1 MAKSL
6 FLSREVKVY
15 VEFDSKFWEI
25 PVLEGFSFSQGTNTT
40 EVTLAEMADSSNNSR
55 RGRIAFNDSLN
66 AAEWSFSTYAR
77 PGLVSSKQRSPEEV
91 LWALMAGAAN
101 YDGAESNG
109 DYFDDGASSPVSV
122 INTTASRALVSFA
135 GSNKLTFADANIW
148 FGFPSNDAGGSDADV
163 YYKCSGAVVNEA
175 SLSFD
180 LEGITTIEWSGLS
193 KALTEESAPNFGT
206 ENANLIQHNLTST
219 SNFIRNRLTQLTLST
234 ADGVIGPAD
243 EGDAADAYNLV
254 LTGGSITISNNISF
268 ITPSSLGVVN
278 VPLGHVTGTRS
289 VSGSFTCYLSGD
301 DRGSADLMEHLLDAS
316 SLVQNEFDLTFK
328 VGGTTAPKLEIACSQ
343 AMLEI
348 PSHSVDEVVSVEVN
362 FHGLPSDIANTDE
375 VTISYIGA

>member
-15 VEFDSKFWEI
+15 VEFDSNFWEV
-25 PVLEGFSFSQGTNTT
+25 PVLDGFSFSQGTNTT
-40 EVTLAEMADSSNNSR
+40 EVTIAEMADSTNNSR

-77 PGLVSSKQRSPEEV
+77 PTIDTTKHHSTEEV
-91 LWALMAGAAN
+91 LWALMAGAKN
-101 YDGAESNG
+101 YDATEANG
-109 DYFDDGASSPVSV
+109 NIFDDGAASPVTVVNTSTSDLD
-122 INTTASRALVSFA
+122 INFA
-135 GSNKLTFADANIW
+135 GSNKLEFADANIW
-148 FGFPSNDAGGSDADV
+148 FRFPSNDDGGSDDDV
-163 YYKCSGAVVNEA
+163 YYKCEGAVVNEA

-180 LEGITTIEWSGLS
+180 LDGITTIEWSGMANKLVE
-193 KALTEESAPNFGT
+193 ASAPTLGTPIQFG
-206 ENANLIQHNLTST
+206 AAST
-219 SNFIRNRLTQLTLST
+219 SNFIRNRLTQLTL
-234 ADGVIGPAD
+234 
-243 EGDAADAYNLV
+243 DATDSQGGSIEDSAYNLV

-301 DRGSADLMEHLLDAS
+301 TRGSADLMEDLLAS
-316 SLVQNEFDLTFK
+316 TSVVQNEFALTFK
-328 VGGTTAPKLEIACSQ
+328 VGGDTAPKMEIACPQ
-343 AMLEI
+343 AMLEV
-348 PSHSVDEVVSVEVN
+348 PSHSVEDVISVEVN

-375 VTISYIGA
+375 VTIKYVGA

>member
-15 VEFDSKFWEI
+15 VEFDSNFWEI
-25 PVLEGFSFSQGTNTT
+25 PVLDGFSFSQGTNTT
-40 EVTLAEMADSSNNSR
+40 EVTMAEMADADNNSR

-77 PGLVSSKQRSPEEV
+77 PTIDSTKHHSTEEV
-91 LWALMAGAAN
+91 LWALMAGAKN
-101 YDGAESNG
+101 YDSSEAAGNI
-109 DYFDDGASSPVSV
+109 FDDGASSPIAVVNTSTSDLD
-122 INTTASRALVSFA
+122 INFA
-135 GSNKLTFADANIW
+135 GSNKLEFAAANIW
-148 FGFPSNDAGGSDADV
+148 FRFPANDAGGSDDDV
-163 YYKCSGAVVNEA
+163 YYKCEGAVVNEA

-180 LEGITTIEWSGLS
+180 LDGITTIEWSGMANKLVE
-193 KALTEESAPNFGT
+193 AAAPNLGTPIKFG
-206 ENANLIQHNLTST
+206 AAST

-234 ADGVIGPAD
+234 ADDHLATD
-243 EGDAADAYNLV
+243 EGSEIDAYSLV

-301 DRGSADLMEHLLDAS
+301 TRGSADLMEDLLAS
-316 SLVQNEFDLTFK
+316 TSVVQNEFALTFK
-328 VGGTTAPKLEIACSQ
+328 VGGDTAPKMEIACPQ
-343 AMLEI
+343 AMLEV
-348 PSHSVDEVVSVEVN
+348 PSHSVEDVISVEVN

-375 VTISYIGA
+375 VTIKYVGA

>member
-15 VEFDSKFWEI
+15 VEFDSNFWEI
-25 PVLEGFSFSQGTNTT
+25 PVLDGFSFSQGTNTT
-40 EVTLAEMADSSNNSR
+40 EVTIAEMANSTNDSR

-77 PGLVSSKQRSPEEV
+77 PTIDTSEHHSTEEV
-91 LWALMAGAAN
+91 LWALMAGAKN
-101 YDGAESNG
+101 YDSTESSGNI
-109 DYFDDGASSPVSV
+109 FDDGATSPVTV
-122 INTTASRALVSFA
+122 VNTDANDLDINFG
-135 GSNKLTFADANIW
+135 GSNKLEFAAANIW
-148 FGFPSNDAGGSDADV
+148 FRFPSNDDGGSDDDV
-163 YYKCSGAVVNEA
+163 YYKCEGAVVNEA

-180 LEGITTIEWSGLS
+180 LDGITTIEWSGMANKLVE
-193 KALTEESAPNFGT
+193 ASAPTLGT
-206 ENANLIQHNLTST
+206 PISWGPTST
-219 SNFIRNRLTQLTLST
+219 TNFIRNRLTQLSLDATDTQAGEGSSPT
-234 ADGVIGPAD
+234 IEDG
-243 EGDAADAYNLV
+243 AYSLV

-301 DRGSADLMEHLLDAS
+301 TRGSADLMEDLIAAS
-316 SLVQNEFDLTFK
+316 GVVQNEFALTFK
-328 VGGTTAPKLEIACSQ
+328 VGGDSAPKMEIACPQ

-348 PSHSVDEVVSVEVN
+348 PSHSVEDVISMEVN

-375 VTISYIGA
+375 VTIKYVGA